1 MSMQDPIA
9 DMFTRIRNAQ
19 AARHAE
25 VSMPFSTIKEAIAKV
40 LIEEGYIVDYRIDN
54 IADSANKRLLVID
67 LKYFNNKPVIEFIQ
81 RASKPGLRLYKA
93 AEDMPEVMDKMGIAI
108 VTTSRGVMTGRSA
121 VAAGHGGEIL
131 GYVA

>member
-19 AARHAE
+19 TAGHAD
-25 VSMPFSTIKEAIAKV
+25 VTMPFSTIKEAIARV
-40 LIEEGYIVDYRIDN
+40 LTEEGYTVGYRTE
-54 IADSANKRLLVID
+54 SVTESPNKRLLVVD
-67 LKYFNNKPVIEFIQ
+67 LKYFNNKPVIEYIQ
-81 RASKPGLRLYKA
+81 RASKPGLRLYSSA
-93 AEDMPEVMDKMGIAI
+93 QDMPEVMDKLGIAI
-108 VTTSRGVMTGRSA
+108 VTTSRGVMTGRAA